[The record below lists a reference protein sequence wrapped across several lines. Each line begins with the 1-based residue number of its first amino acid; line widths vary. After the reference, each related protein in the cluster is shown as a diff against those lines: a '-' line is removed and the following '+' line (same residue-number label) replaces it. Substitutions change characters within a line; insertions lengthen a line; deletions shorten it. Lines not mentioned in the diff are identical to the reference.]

1 MKKLNRVL
9 SLIIVLALAI
19 SVFALPASAINED
32 ETQKQTSGEQ
42 AGGTEGSDTTETKVI
57 TSLPVTKD
65 LVTENKDT
73 ALPTTE
79 FYVEMVPATTAEIA
93 GAKAGDVTIESG
105 LALASP
111 IASFSFS
118 AEDDKDMSPVL
129 KDGEPTGE
137 GEVEKSS
144 SFAFSFV
151 DGEGKAAT
159 FSHTGVY
166 RYYVKEVIKQ
176 LKSGSETEYEYV
188 VPTQEE
194 GKQYYI
200 TYDKTV
206 YVVDLYVGTV
216 DGAMSVIGMGITKQG
231 EEAKTDAAKPD
242 AVSFTNTIN
251 CGSIK
256 ISKSI
261 TKDTTEYIPGMEYQ
275 FYILIPEAGD
285 SITLM
290 DNDVINAQ
298 KYNSDGTKDGEEFEL
313 KVKGATID
321 ADIVENGTA
330 FTLKAGQY
338 IEVTAPLG
346 MIFKVAEV
354 VPTAE
359 GYTIAIDYKESGTFS
374 NSQTLN
380 TVTAD
385 RVETIK
391 EYEGTDP
398 TGQYTGESKLTGK
411 AIKGT
416 VNTNTTRVEFINQ
429 LEMATAT
436 GVNLDFVPYA
446 IIALMAVIGCAVLIV
461 KKSRKVH

>member
-19 SVFALPASAINED
+19 SVFALPASADNEGGTG
-32 ETQKQTSGEQ
+32 ETKEPTSGEQ

-57 TSLPVTKD
+57 TSLSVTKD
-65 LVTENKDT
+65 LVTENKNT

-188 VPTQEE
+188 VPTQEADKE
-194 GKQYYI
+194 YYI

-216 DGAMSVIGMGITKQG
+216 DGAMSVIGMGITKEG
-231 EEAKTDAAKPD
+231 EETKPD

-380 TVTAD
+380 KDTAAL
-385 RVETIK
+385 VETIN

-416 VNTNTTRVEFINQ
+416 VNTNTTQVEFINQ